1 MSFLN
6 YEDTELKLTLG
17 DLVQTFT
24 EEDLQDVLPVYLEDV
39 SLSTKDKVAEYQK
52 LLAAGDYEAATQY
65 KKDNKELDTLILDSK
80 KINSLWA
87 YLAFAYMYAKNKRQQ
102 ISISK
107 DKPIDQEVG
116 DFWMPYDNNSTN
128 EILPLY
134 VKTSDGEYKQI
145 WVQPNLDYVSE
156 IDINN
161 LVSGSN
167 MTDPN
172 KIVNLKA
179 LDLYAKSVNQ
189 KLQDFFQS
197 GNDFKKFVSD
207 RIVAKNLSETPVL
220 TKQSVYDSLISGNV
234 MFNSTEKTFE
244 LSSLSNF
251 SVDNDFHYVS
261 FEVPH
266 SYNNLIYADLTLSI
280 VENVDKYI
288 SVFDHYEKPNEGMN
302 QVAVYRWDYQETIQV
317 DRTYN
322 FDIIRTY
329 DSKEN
334 TGKII
339 IRNTPKPILYG
350 YEGSDE
356 GENRE
361 GEEYFD
367 QEYYLEKSASDTES
381 MGDKFILKIGS
392 DDEDWLNT
400 SSNKVRPI
408 SITCRVNSI
417 YYK

>member
-39 SLSTKDKVAEYQK
+39 SSSTKDKVAEYQK
-52 LLAAGDYEAATQY
+52 LLAAGDYEAAIQY

-107 DKPIDQEVG
+107 DKPTDQEVG
-116 DFWMPYDNNSTN
+116 DFWMPYDENSTN
-128 EILPLY
+128 ENLPLY

-145 WVQPNLDYVSE
+145 WIQPNIDYVSE
-156 IDINN
+156 TDINN
-161 LVSGSN
+161 LVSGKSMAN
-167 MTDPN
+167 PD
-172 KIVNLKA
+172 KIVNLKS
-179 LDLYAKSVNQ
+179 LDLYAKSVDQ

-197 GNDFKKFVSD
+197 GNDFKKYVSD
-207 RIVAKNLSETPVL
+207 RIVAKGLSETPVL

-234 MFNSTEKTFE
+234 MFDSMEKTFE
-244 LSSLSNF
+244 LSSLSDF
-251 SVDNDFHYVS
+251 SVDDDFYYVS
-261 FEVPH
+261 LEIPH
-266 SYNNLIYADLTLSI
+266 AYDNLIYSNLTLSM
-280 VENVDKYI
+280 VENVDRYI
-288 SVFDHYEKPNEGMN
+288 SAFDHYERPNEGMN
-302 QVAVYRWDYQETIQV
+302 VAYIYRWDYQETIQV

-339 IRNTPKPILYG
+339 MRSTEKPNLYG
-350 YEGSDE
+350 YEDGNG

-367 QEYYLEKSASDTES
+367 QEYYLEKSTSDTES
-381 MGDKFILKIGS
+381 MDDKFILKIGS
-392 DDEDWLNT
+392 DDEDWIKT
-400 SSNKVRPI
+400 SSGGIRPI
-408 SITCRVNSI
+408 SITCKVNSI